1 MHVKIYCSYLFFIVP
16 TSVANEETSFSM
28 CGISGLPV
36 NTSPLQ
42 KKKKEEKTCIKN
54 NIYIKKLVSSFQRI
68 TSENALEAIKVVKE
82 LQLTNQNVS

>member
-1 MHVKIYCSYLFFIVP
+1 MRKRRSRCAEFLDYQS
-16 TSVANEETSFSM
+16 T
-28 CGISGLPV
+28 
-36 NTSPLQ
+36 PLHYK

-68 TSENALEAIKVVKE
+68 NSENALEAIKVVKE